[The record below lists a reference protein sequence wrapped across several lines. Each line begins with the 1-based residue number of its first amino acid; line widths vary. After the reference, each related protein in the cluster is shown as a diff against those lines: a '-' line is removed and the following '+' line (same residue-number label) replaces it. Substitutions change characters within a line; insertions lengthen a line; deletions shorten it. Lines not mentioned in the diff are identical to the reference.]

1 MPYIK
6 EDTRGGMSIELS
18 CLIDAVHKYPQ
29 SERDGILNYLI
40 SSLVADSIHCG
51 DEPWKYKDI
60 ARAVAVFEC
69 AKLEFYR
76 RIAGPKEDVAIA
88 ENGDIPAYERHDHNR
103 QAV

>member
-6 EDTRGGMSIELS
+6 QEQRNVLDPAIGELQDRIH
-18 CLIDAVHKYPQ
+18 LYPTQ
-29 SERDGILNYLI
+29 ERDGILNYII
-40 SSLVADSIHCG
+40 STLVSDAIHPG
-51 DEPWKYKDI
+51 IEPWRYADI

-88 ENGDIPAYERHDHNR
+88 DNGDIDSYGKHENNSRI
-103 QAV
+103 V